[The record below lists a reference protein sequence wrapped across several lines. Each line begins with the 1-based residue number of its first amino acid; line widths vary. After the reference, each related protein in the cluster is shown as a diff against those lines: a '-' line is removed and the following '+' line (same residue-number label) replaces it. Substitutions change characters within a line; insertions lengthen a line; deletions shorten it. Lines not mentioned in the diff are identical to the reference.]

1 MRVSFNAR
9 ALIKK
14 VDDNVNK
21 TVGSI
26 SAALLNAVRQISPV
40 RSGLFK
46 RSWRITGSK
55 KRYKISNRQPYGHA
69 LEHGKSSKAP
79 GGVVGPSITKVKQ
92 RRYE

>member
-40 RSGLFK
+40 RSGLFQ

>member
-1 MRVSFNAR
+1 MKISFNAK

-14 VDDNVNK
+14 LDTNVDK

-26 SAALLNAVRQISPV
+26 STALLNAVRQISPV

-46 RSWRITGSK
+46 RSWRMIGSK

-69 LEHGKSSKAP
+69 LEHGRSSKAP
-79 GGVVGPSITKVKQ
+79 GGVVGPSITTTK
-92 RRYE
+92 RRYQ

>member
-1 MRVSFNAR
+1 MKVSFNAK

-14 VDDNVNK
+14 LDTNVDK

-40 RSGLFK
+40 RSGLFR
-46 RSWRITGSK
+46 RSWRMTGSK
-55 KRYKISNRQPYGHA
+55 KRYKISNPQLYGHA
-69 LEHGKSSKAP
+69 LEHGRSSKAP
-79 GGVVGPSITKVKQ
+79 GGVVGPSITKIKQ